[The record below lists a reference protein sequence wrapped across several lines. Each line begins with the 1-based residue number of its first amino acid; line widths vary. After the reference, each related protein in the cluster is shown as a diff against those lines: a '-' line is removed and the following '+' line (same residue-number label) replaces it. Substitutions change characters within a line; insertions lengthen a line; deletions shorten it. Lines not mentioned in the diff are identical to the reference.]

1 MFVYILYNNAYGPQ
15 KYKIGKTKNL
25 DTNLITHNKYYIE
38 KSYYCQTVETN
49 NRNMIK
55 IIFILLNRYK
65 IIDKD
70 IFKCHIDQIKSAFE
84 KASELCVLLK
94 T

>member
-25 DTNLITHNKYYIE
+25 DTNLIIHNKYYLE
-38 KSYYCQTVETN
+38 NSYYCHTIKTN
-49 NRNMIK
+49 NKNILK
-55 IIFILLNRYK
+55 IICILLNRYK
-65 IIDKD
+65 IMDKD
-70 IFKCHIDQIKSAFE
+70 IYNCHIDQIKDTFE
-84 KASELCVLLK
+84 KSVELSALLK